1 MKRTLA
7 LLLAFVMCFSL
18 CACGNDNSQENITEN
33 EELTAREKL
42 TEKEE
47 ALFSALI
54 SFVAE
59 DFNAPSE
66 VRLLEVGD
74 YEENSTGDSENSD
87 WADFVVVRLQG
98 QNKLGGTL
106 NNHYLV
112 CVNDTKCWNKA
123 DNKPMEFTTAWSDN
137 WREKYEA
144 TGSKEHWEEMIGCLL
159 VSMRSG
165 GVIGDYAELLDYSI
179 TTDASDIFDV
189 GKINKAL
196 AEYWEDMGL

>member
-1 MKRTLA
+1 MKKIFSLILA
-7 LLLAFVMCFSL
+7 LVLCLSL
-18 CACGNDNSQENITEN
+18 CACGSDQSQTSDAN
-33 EELTAREKL
+33 LTAREQL
-42 TEKEE
+42 SAKEE
-47 ALFSALI
+47 ALFSAII
-54 SFVAE
+54 SFVSN
-59 DFNAPSE
+59 DFNAPAE

-74 YEENSTGDSENSD
+74 YEENSAGNGENPD

-98 QNKLGGTL
+98 ENKLGGTL

-137 WREKYEA
+137 WREKYEV

-179 TTDASDIFDV
+179 SADASDIFDV

-196 AEYWEDMGL
+196 AEYWEDMGF

>member
-1 MKRTLA
+1 MKKTISLLLA
-7 LLLAFVMCFSL
+7 LLLCLSL
-18 CACGNDNSQENITEN
+18 CACGSDQSQTSDAN
-33 EELTAREKL
+33 LTAREQL
-42 TEKEE
+42 SAKEE
-47 ALFSALI
+47 ALFSAII
-54 SFVAE
+54 SFVSN
-59 DFNAPSE
+59 DFNAPAE

-74 YEENSTGDSENSD
+74 YEENSAGNGENPD

-98 QNKLGGTL
+98 EHKLGGTL

-137 WREKYEA
+137 WREKYET

-179 TTDASDIFDV
+179 SADASDIFDV

-196 AEYWEDMGL
+196 AEYWEDMGF